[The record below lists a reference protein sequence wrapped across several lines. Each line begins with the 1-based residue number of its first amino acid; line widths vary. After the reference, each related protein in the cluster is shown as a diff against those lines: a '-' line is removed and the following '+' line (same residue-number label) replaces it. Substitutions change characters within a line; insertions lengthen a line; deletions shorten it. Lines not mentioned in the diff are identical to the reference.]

1 MSPDELIREIEAGRL
16 RPAYLLFGGEALLRD
31 DALRAIRAAALGDGA
46 ADFNLDLLE
55 GDATAPGSLQDA
67 LDTLPVMSPRRL
79 VVLREPVHRRAGSKA
94 LLDALAD
101 RLEDVATR
109 EDLVLVVTCERADKR
124 SRWVK
129 RFRDPLAVVDC
140 EPPRRPRDVAAF
152 VRAEAERQGI
162 ALDAAAAQLLAEQ
175 VGPNL
180 LLLRQEVAKAALL
193 AEPGETLDRARI
205 AEGACDVA
213 EEPIWDLTDAIGEG
227 RTGDAVATLRRLLEQ
242 GAPAP
247 VVLGSLASHM
257 RKLTRVR
264 CGESVAG
271 PPFVVRKLES
281 QARRYREARLVACLA
296 AIADV
301 DEVLKG
307 RGSLPADLALERLV
321 MGLSA

>member
-1 MSPDELIREIEAGRL
+1 
-16 RPAYLLFGGEALLRD
+16 
-31 DALRAIRAAALGDGA
+31 
-46 ADFNLDLLE
+46 
-55 GDATAPGSLQDA
+55 
-67 LDTLPVMSPRRL
+67 
-79 VVLREPVHRRAGSKA
+79 VHRRAGSKA
-94 LLDALAD
+94 LQDALAE
-101 RLEDVATR
+101 RLGELAAR

-129 RFRDPLAVVDC
+129 AFRDPLAVVEC
-140 EPPRRPRDVAAF
+140 EAPRRVRDVVAF
-152 VRAEAERQGI
+152 VRAEAERQGVS
-162 ALDAAAAQLLAEQ
+162 LDGGAAQLLAEQ

-193 AEPGETLDRARI
+193 AEPGETLDRARV
-205 AEGACDVA
+205 AEAACDVA

-227 RTGDAVATLRRLLEQ
+227 RTGDALATLHRLLGQ

-264 CGESVAG
+264 CGGSVAG

-281 QARRYREARLVACLA
+281 QARRYREARLLACLE

-307 RGSLPADLALERLV
+307 RGSLPPDLALERLV